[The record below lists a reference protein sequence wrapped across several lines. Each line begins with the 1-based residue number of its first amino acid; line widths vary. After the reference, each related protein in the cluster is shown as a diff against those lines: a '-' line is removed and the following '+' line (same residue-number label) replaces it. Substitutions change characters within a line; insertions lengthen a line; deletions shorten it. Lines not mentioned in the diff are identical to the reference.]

1 MASVLLRQR
10 RSVSGAAPG
19 SLATCSIALVSDEY
33 EPRDSVNSL
42 TAFALNS
49 GVYLVP
55 FVMVPSSPIELG
67 GNAEQK
73 SVHIT
78 QAEGETKE
86 GRQQEADAL
95 STFQHSQRKL
105 STIQSP

>member
-1 MASVLLRQR
+1 M
-10 RSVSGAAPG
+10 
-19 SLATCSIALVSDEY
+19 VSDEY

-95 STFQHSQRKL
+95 LNISTFPKKTQYDPVPLNTATTVFNRITMSPV
-105 STIQSP
+105 IDQS